1 MKKITAIV
9 CILAVMASLTACSE
23 TESPA
28 QNVSGNQTSSQT
40 TTSDETPNEPPADS
54 GHSETNDNTDNTD
67 NTNSADSL
75 SEDPNSGSSGAEES
89 PILPSYQTISDIYND
104 YYVGRNKVYYVNIS
118 DNASW
123 QNAEFTKGDYL
134 GQVLYNTESRDLSSI
149 QPGSSNVLPVG
160 TELYETNEDKTV
172 ILAKVNDAFIP
183 YVKVVEG

>member
-1 MKKITAIV
+1 MKKFTAIV
-9 CILAVMASLTACSE
+9 SILAVMASLTACSE
-23 TESPA
+23 TDSPA
-28 QNVSGNQTSSQT
+28 QNVSGNQSSSQI

-54 GHSETNDNTDNTD
+54 GHSENNDNTD

-75 SEDPNSGSSGAEES
+75 SETPNSGSSGEEES

-123 QNAEFTKGDYL
+123 QNVEFTEGDYL

-172 ILAKVNDAFIP
+172 ILAKVNDTFIP